1 MIINCNIC
9 KKDIDIDENLTKKE
23 LKILQFIKKYTEK
36 EGYAPSV
43 REISKGVGIKSLS
56 GVDRYIYSLQKKHYL
71 VKKPYRKRTII
82 LLKEVVCG

>member
-43 REISKGVGIKSLS
+43 REISKAVGIKSNW
-56 GVDRYIYSLQKKHYL
+56 
-71 VKKPYRKRTII
+71 
-82 LLKEVVCG
+82 E